1 MLWLFRTAT
10 GRARSMTTPACPS
23 SRSSSTRRSTSAR
36 SATCAA
42 STSAPA
48 RASSKVGLQFGT
60 RFFFCFQNA
69 ESFLL
74 FHCFF
79 SFVFFFFF
87 FCRLYGHRLAVRAA
101 AEGAPVAAHRRN
113 VHQRVHAALD
123 RPARRKRERRLLVS
137 AFYLVLPSFF
147 VLFFGYRTAG
157 FLILPHLRLFISLFL
172 KWQSFLCVWTLGC
185 YLVLPSFR
193 ETLCYFQKL
202 TQQLPSFTEFPGKAF

>member
-1 MLWLFRTAT
+1 MVVQDRD
-10 GRARSMTTPACPS
+10 RARKIHDDAGLPFLEVFVDAPLNVCEKRDVRGLYKRAREGIIK
-23 SRSSSTRRSTSAR
+23 SRSPVWHPVLFLLPERGIVPFIS
-36 SATCAA
+36 
-42 STSAPA
+42 
-48 RASSKVGLQFGT
+48 LF
-60 RFFFCFQNA
+60 FFFC
-69 ESFLL
+69 
-74 FHCFF
+74 
-79 SFVFFFFF
+79 FFFFF